1 MFFLA
6 SANALF
12 SSSMRRLASSSAFL
26 FSSSLLCLSIS
37 SKLSLSLPGRNSL
50 TEFSDSSSPPS
61 FIFREEGK
69 IEITYPNIKVF
80 FRVNKYSINSF
91 LIFHKCFFLL
101 GEKKCIKSLVS
112 TRNILILVL
121 ARGGRKEMYS
131 SILYVA
137 SIIFKKLFVEC
148 VIQRMMRYQEK
159 AEQLSTYFMVSGLD
173 HLL

>member
-61 FIFREEGK
+61 FTFREEGEEK
-69 IEITYPNIKVF
+69 IERPYPNIKIF
-80 FRVNKYSINSF
+80 FVVNKYSISSF
-91 LIFHKCFFLL
+91 LIFYLLFFPL
-101 GEKKCIKSLVS
+101 GEK
-112 TRNILILVL
+112 
-121 ARGGRKEMYS
+121 A
-131 SILYVA
+131 
-137 SIIFKKLFVEC
+137 
-148 VIQRMMRYQEK
+148 YQ
-159 AEQLSTYFMVSGLD
+159 
-173 HLL
+173 

>member
-50 TEFSDSSSPPS
+50 TVFSDSSSPPS
-61 FIFREEGK
+61 FIFREQGEGK
-69 IEITYPNIKVF
+69 IEKTYPNIKIF
-80 FRVNKYSINSF
+80 FRVNEYSINSF
-91 LIFHKCFFLL
+91 LIFHKCFFVFFFFP
-101 GEKKCIKSLVS
+101 GGKKSIKSLVS
-112 TRNILILVL
+112 TRNILVLVL

-137 SIIFKKLFVEC
+137 SIIFKKL
-148 VIQRMMRYQEK
+148 
-159 AEQLSTYFMVSGLD
+159 LSV
-173 HLL
+173 